1 MEKDRLYL
9 QHIMEAL
16 GAIERY
22 TVGKTET
29 DFFSDEMMQAA
40 VIRQFEVIGEA
51 AKRL

>member
-1 MEKDRLYL
+1 MEHDEVYL
-9 QHIMEAL
+9 KHIADAVA
-16 GAIERY
+16 AIERY